1 VSSGRGARLRAIVN
15 RIGARRG
22 LLRVLAGFL
31 MVRVLGSALF
41 TSTGSLVLW
50 RWLAAVEM
58 PFQPA
63 ADPATPVTTVRS
75 SVCPVNR
82 VIPPAS

>member
-1 VSSGRGARLRAIVN
+1 
-15 RIGARRG
+15 
-22 LLRVLAGFL
+22 
-31 MVRVLGSALF
+31 
-41 TSTGSLVLW
+41 
-50 RWLAAVEM
+50 M

>member
-15 RIGARRG
+15 RIGAGRG
-22 LLRVLAGFL
+22 LLVFARFL
-31 MVRVLGSALF
+31 MVRVLGSAPF
-41 TSTGSLVLW
+41 TSTGSPVLW